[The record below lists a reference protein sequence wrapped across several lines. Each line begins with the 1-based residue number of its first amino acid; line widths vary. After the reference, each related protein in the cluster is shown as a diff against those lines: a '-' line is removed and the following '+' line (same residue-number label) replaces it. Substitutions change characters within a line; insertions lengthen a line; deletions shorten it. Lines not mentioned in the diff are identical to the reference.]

1 MSTWYRAAAG
11 FSREKTHST
20 PILARCIVGI
30 HAHRQHNIPGKMSN
44 NMGQMIRGLFKLS
57 RPVSTLTGVLAVALG
72 GYVAGTGEWGQ
83 IALAALATL
92 FISASSNAWN
102 DYRDI
107 EIDRINQ
114 PQRPLPSGLVSPRA
128 ALIFSIV
135 LAALSIVVAALINP
149 TALVI
154 AIVSN
159 VLLYI
164 YSVWLKSTVLLG
176 NMTVAL
182 ISAMSPV
189 FGGVAAGNY
198 RPSLW
203 LGGIIFVGILGREI
217 LKTLADYDGDLAH
230 NVRTISTA
238 WGPRPARIFFFIIL
252 GITAIVMLAPYLFD
266 AYRPIYAYIVALGV
280 FPVAYYVMVRV
291 HHERTGPQLER
302 LSQLLKY
309 DFLIWFAAVLLG
321 AAV

>member
-1 MSTWYRAAAG
+1 MDNS
-11 FSREKTHST
+11 
-20 PILARCIVGI
+20 
-30 HAHRQHNIPGKMSN
+30 
-44 NMGQMIRGLFKLS
+44 MGQMIRGLFKLS

-72 GYVAGTGEWGQ
+72 GYVAGTGEWGMV
-83 IALAALATL
+83 ALAALATL
-92 FISASSNAWN
+92 CVSASSNAWN

-114 PQRPLPSGLVSPRA
+114 PQRPLPSGMVSPRA
-128 ALIFSIV
+128 ALVFSIAMAV
-135 LAALSIVVAALINP
+135 LSIVVAALISP
-149 TALVI
+149 AALAI
-154 AIVSN
+154 AILSN
-159 VLLYI
+159 ALLYI

-182 ISAMSPV
+182 ISAMSPI
-189 FGGVAAGNY
+189 FGGVAAGNHQ
-198 RPSLW
+198 PSLW
-203 LGGIIFVGILGREI
+203 LGAIIFVGILGREI

-230 NVRTISTA
+230 NVRTIATA
-238 WGPRPARIFFFIIL
+238 WGPRPARISFFVNL
-252 GITAIVMLAPYLFD
+252 GVTAILSLTPYLLD
-266 AYRPIYAYIVALGV
+266 YYRPIYAYIVALGV